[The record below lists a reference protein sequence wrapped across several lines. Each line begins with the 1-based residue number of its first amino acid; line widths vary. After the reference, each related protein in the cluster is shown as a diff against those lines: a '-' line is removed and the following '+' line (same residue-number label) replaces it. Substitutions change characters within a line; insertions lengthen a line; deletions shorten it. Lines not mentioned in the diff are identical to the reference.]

1 MNQHISELLITC
13 LGQEKMQQLVSLMH
27 ISSYFDRFE
36 QNRVHR
42 SELAQSLNMVL
53 FAGIL
58 ERVPTGKAYTDEIAN
73 NKAKV
78 MFDHGALRTVRWFGL
93 GALPPGEAAIT
104 RVLKPL
110 GFRLNG
116 IYPLEK
122 LKMTGRSYCHI
133 DDAENISQFFVS
145 ELHPERF
152 SHAFQESVTNVLG
165 NSIDPLT
172 PNAISIL
179 NELERDGFISLAQAT
194 ELLPVLVA
202 CFQCQHTTPHIADYD
217 VLLKES
223 AEMAWI
229 ATEGN
234 MFNHATDRVDD
245 VYLVSEQQKQLGR
258 PIKPT
263 VEVSS
268 SGRVRQTAFKADTVT
283 RQFIDHDGALIERQV
298 PGSFYEFITRDFLP
312 NHDVNNHVNHDVNND
327 VNNDVSIHMKHLD
340 LGFDAGNAT
349 GIFKMTAN
357 G

>member
-1 MNQHISELLITC
+1 MNQHISELLTTC
-13 LGQEKMQQLVSLMH
+13 IGAEKMHSLVSLMH
-27 ISSYFDRFE
+27 ISSYFDQYE
-36 QNRVHR
+36 QNKVTRA
-42 SELAQSLNMVL
+42 ELAQSLNMVL

-58 ERVPTGKAYTDEIAN
+58 ERVPTGKAYTDDVVK

-78 MFDHGALRTVRWFGL
+78 MLDHGALRTVRWFGL

-110 GFRLNG
+110 GFKMNG
-116 IYPLEK
+116 LFPLDK
-122 LKMTGRSYCHI
+122 LKMTGRSYVQI
-133 DDAENISQFFVS
+133 DDPENISQFFVS

-165 NSIDPLT
+165 TSIDPLS

-179 NELERDGFISLAQAT
+179 NELERDSFISLAQAK

-202 CFQCQHTTPHIADYD
+202 CFQCQHSTPSLADYE
-217 VLLKES
+217 VLLNES

-245 VYLVSEQQKQLGR
+245 VYAVSEQQKQLGR

-263 VEVSS
+263 VEVSG
-268 SGRVRQTAFKADTVT
+268 SGRVKQTAFKADSVT
-283 RQFIDHDGALIERQV
+283 RQFIDENGVTIERQV
-298 PGSFYEFITRDFLP
+298 PGSFYEFITRDYLP
-312 NHDVNNHVNHDVNND
+312 DTNVK
-327 VNNDVSIHMKHLD
+327 SLD
-340 LGFDAGNAT
+340 LGFDTNNAT

-357 G
+357 A